1 MNGVV
6 KWLFMFVFGF
16 IAAFAFMF
24 FVNGTLKPSNDG
36 IIEYV
41 KKPYVSPEV
50 SQNNGITFNTK
61 GMKDGVFGIQGTP
74 INNKN
79 TLFHISAV
87 NLNTEDI
94 KNTTITAFLRWNT
107 SPVKD
112 VSVGI
117 YVDFNVNGVYAGY
130 VLEPIYPEI
139 YAQKNLYD
147 IIQKKYPEKI
157 TEEAEITIDNLLLI
171 VSNYSVGKYFDLV
184 ANISVRSKTEVEAQ
198 NMLQWFTNIV
208 NTTRQQSF
216 WDFVKAPIQRFIDKM
231 SYFDSLEKPSF
242 VEVLTA
248 IWNVFLLILS
258 PIEIIGRALWWLALV
273 LYDLIPLLLNPT
285 WV

>member
-1 MNGVV
+1 MNSVV

-16 IAAFAFMF
+16 IAAFSFIF

-50 SQNNGITFNTK
+50 LQNNGITFNTK

-74 INNKN
+74 IDNKN
-79 TLFHISAV
+79 TLFYISAV
-87 NLNTEDI
+87 NLNTEKI

-112 VSVGI
+112 VSVGVYI
-117 YVDFNVNGVYAGY
+117 DFDLNGVHGGY

-139 YAQKNLYD
+139 YTQKNLYD

-157 TEEAEITIDNLLLI
+157 TEEVEITIKNLLLI
-171 VSNYSVGKYFDLV
+171 VGNYSVEKYFDLV
-184 ANISVRSKTEVEAQ
+184 VNISVKEKTEVKAQ

-208 NTTRQQSF
+208 NSTRQQSF
-216 WDFVKAPIQRFIDKM
+216 WDFVKEPIQRFINKM
-231 SYFDSLEKPSF
+231 SYFDSLERPSF
-242 VEVLTA
+242 IEVLEA
-248 IWNVFLLILS
+248 IWNVFLLLLS

-273 LYDLIPLLLNPT
+273 LYDLVPLLLNPT

>member
-16 IAAFAFMF
+16 IAAFSFMF
-24 FVNGTLKPSNDG
+24 FVSGTLKPSNDG

-50 SQNNGITFNTK
+50 LQNNGITFNTK

-74 INNKN
+74 INNQN
-79 TLFHISAV
+79 TIFHIRAV
-87 NLNTEDI
+87 NFNTEEI

-107 SPVKD
+107 SPAKE

-117 YVDFNVNGVYAGY
+117 YVDFNLNGVYAGY
-130 VLEPIYPEI
+130 ILEPIYPEI
-139 YAQKNLYD
+139 YIQKNLYD

-157 TEEAEITIDNLLLI
+157 TEEVEITIDNLLLI
-171 VSNYSVGKYFDLV
+171 VGNYSVGKYLDLV

-198 NMLQWFTNIV
+198 NMLQWFTNVV

-216 WDFVKAPIQRFIDKM
+216 WDFVKKPIQRFIDKM

-242 VEVLTA
+242 AEVLEA
-248 IWNVFLLILS
+248 IWNVFLLLLS
-258 PIEIIGRALWWLALV
+258 PVEIIGRALWWLALI